1 MGPASERLIVVG
13 ASAGGIG
20 ALQRLFRALRPDMQW
35 PIAVVLHVGNADIG
49 GLIDLFKRDSALPVQ
64 EAEAGASIEPARID
78 LAPGGYHVL
87 VEHDR
92 CFSLSLDER
101 VCHSRPSVD
110 VLFSSAAD
118 AYASHAI
125 GIVLTG
131 ANHDGAAG
139 LADIRERGGLG
150 IVQRAD
156 DAEVPT
162 MPQAALKLAGADA
175 VLDVEQIAAFLQ
187 REFDRCR

>member
-1 MGPASERLIVVG
+1 MGSASERLIVIG
-13 ASAGGIG
+13 ASAGGVS
-20 ALQRLFRALRPDMQW
+20 ALQRLFKALKPGMQW
-35 PIAVVLHVGNADIG
+35 PIAVVLHVGNSDVS
-49 GLIDLFKRDSALPVQ
+49 GLIDLFNRVSVLPVR
-64 EAEAGASIEPARID
+64 EAEAGAPIEPACIY
-78 LAPGGYHVL
+78 LAPGGYHLL
-87 VEHDR
+87 VEPDR
-92 CFSLSLDER
+92 SFSLSLDER

-118 AYASHAI
+118 AYGTHAI

-150 IVQRAD
+150 LVQRPEN
-156 DAEVPT
+156 AEAAA